1 MKLKQKIDVESIEDK
16 SKHIE
21 LERRNEIVQ
30 PNQQN
35 IEIISAKI
43 NEQKRLST
51 ELQPLWLEVLQ
62 GLFKA
67 WQESFGNNTQEGH
80 VHSPKNTIF
89 LLKPW
94 IVRLLKMDILSKPNH
109 LQSIEKHIPGT
120 IRVCAE
126 SLNDYAVALSELR
139 PLKKKNLHQASE
151 FIALSRQLLDRK
163 IYESNQR
170 LIEQQI
176 ESLEEI

>member
-1 MKLKQKIDVESIEDK
+1 MKLNQKIEVQCSKDE

-43 NEQKRLST
+43 NEQKQLST

-67 WQESFGNNTQEGH
+67 WQESFDNNTPEGH

-120 IRVCAE
+120 LRICAE
-126 SLNDYAVALSELR
+126 SLNDYAVALSELK
-139 PLKKKNLHQASE
+139 PLKMKNLH
-151 FIALSRQLLDRK
+151 
-163 IYESNQR
+163 
-170 LIEQQI
+170 
-176 ESLEEI
+176 